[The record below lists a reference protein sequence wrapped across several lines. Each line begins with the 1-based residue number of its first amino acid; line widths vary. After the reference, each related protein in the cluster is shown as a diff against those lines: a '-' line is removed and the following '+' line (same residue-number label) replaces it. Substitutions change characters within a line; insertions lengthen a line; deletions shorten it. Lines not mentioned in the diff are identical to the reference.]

1 MHGCLKD
8 VGGTIMGH
16 ALCICSKGTIT
27 INNKRYLLIH
37 RLGEGGFS
45 YVDLVEGLH
54 DGRFYALKRIMCH
67 DKDDRQEAMHE
78 IEMHQLF
85 EHPNILPLCAHAMVE
100 KGSKHE
106 AWLLLPFLK
115 RGTLWQEVE
124 ALRDK
129 SIFMP
134 EERILA
140 ILHGI
145 CRGLQTIHKKGYAH
159 RDLKPTNVL
168 LDDDDQPLLMDLGS
182 MNQARIVVQSSREA
196 LRVQDWAAQRC
207 TISYRAPELFTVE
220 RECVIDERTDIWS
233 LGCVLYC
240 MMFGEGPYDMIF
252 QKGDSVALAVQNDL
266 TVPEN
271 TRYSPALKRLLS
283 SAMVVNPQER
293 PYITDIICQL
303 EDIQPPPS
311 GQDTTRI

>member
-1 MHGCLKD
+1 
-8 VGGTIMGH
+8 MGH
-16 ALCICSKGTIT
+16 ALCTCSRGTIT
-27 INNKRYLLIH
+27 ISNKRYLLIH

-54 DGRFYALKRIMCH
+54 DGCFYALKRIICH
-67 DKDDRQEAMHE
+67 DKDDRQEALHE
-78 IEMHQLF
+78 VEMHLLF
-85 EHPNILPLCAHAMVE
+85 EHPNILPLCAHTMVE
-100 KGSKHE
+100 RGSKHE

-124 ALRDK
+124 VLREK
-129 SIFMP
+129 GIFMP
-134 EERILA
+134 EEQILT

-145 CRGLQTIHKKGYAH
+145 CRGLQAIHNKGYAH

-168 LDDDDQPLLMDLGS
+168 LDDEDQPLLMDLGS
-182 MNQARIVVQSSREA
+182 MNQARIE
-196 LRVQDWAAQRC
+196 DWAAQRC

-252 QKGDSVALAVQNDL
+252 QKGDSVALAVQNHL
-266 TVPEN
+266 TVPQN
-271 TRYSPALKRLLS
+271 TRYSPALEHLLS
-283 SAMVVNPQER
+283 STMVVNPQER
-293 PYITDIICQL
+293 PYIANVICQL
-303 EDIQPPPS
+303 EAIQPAPA
-311 GQDTTRI
+311 GQDTTHI

>member
-1 MHGCLKD
+1 
-8 VGGTIMGH
+8 MGH
-16 ALCICSKGTIT
+16 ALCTCSRGTLT

-45 YVDLVEGLH
+45 YVDLVEGFH
-54 DGRFYALKRIMCH
+54 DGHFYALKRILCH

-78 IEMHQLF
+78 VEMHLLF
-85 EHPNILPLCAHAMVE
+85 DHPNILPLCAHAMME
-100 KGSKHE
+100 RGSKYE

-124 ALRDK
+124 ILRDK
-129 SIFMP
+129 GAFMP

-145 CRGLQTIHKKGYAH
+145 CRGLQAIHNKGYAH

-182 MNQARIVVQSSREA
+182 MNQAHIE
-196 LRVQDWAAQRC
+196 DWAAQRC

-252 QKGDSVALAVQNDL
+252 QKGDSVALAVQNRI
-266 TVPEN
+266 TVPQN
-271 TRYSPALKRLLS
+271 TRYSPALEHLLS
-283 SAMVVNPQER
+283 STMVVNPQER
-293 PYITDIICQL
+293 PYIANVINQL
-303 EDIQPPPS
+303 EEIQPAPP
-311 GQDTTRI
+311 GQDTTHI

>member
-1 MHGCLKD
+1 
-8 VGGTIMGH
+8 MGH
-16 ALCICSKGTIT
+16 ALCTCSRGTIT

-45 YVDLVEGLH
+45 YVDLIEGLH

-67 DKDDRQEAMHE
+67 DKDDRQEAVHE
-78 IEMHQLF
+78 VEMHLLF
-85 EHPNILPLCAHAMVE
+85 DHPNILPLCAHAMVE
-100 KGSKHE
+100 RGPKHE
-106 AWLLLPFLK
+106 AWLLLPFYK

-124 ALRDK
+124 VLRDRGV
-129 SIFMP
+129 FMP

-145 CRGLQTIHKKGYAH
+145 CRGLQAIHNKGYAH

-182 MNQARIVVQSSREA
+182 MNQARIEVQNSREA
-196 LRVQDWAAQRC
+196 MAVQDWAAQRC

-252 QKGDSVALAVQNDL
+252 QKGDSVALAVQNHV
-266 TVPEN
+266 TVPHN
-271 TRYSPALKRLLS
+271 TRYSPALERLLS
-283 SAMVVNPQER
+283 STMVVNPQER
-293 PYITDIICQL
+293 PYIANVIGQL
-303 EDIQPPPS
+303 EEIQPAPP

>member
-1 MHGCLKD
+1 
-8 VGGTIMGH
+8 MGQ
-16 ALCICSKGTIT
+16 ALCICSRGTIT

-54 DGRFYALKRIMCH
+54 DGRFYALKRIICH

-78 IEMHQLF
+78 VEMHLLF
-85 EHPNILPLCAHAMVE
+85 EHPNILTLCAHAMVE
-100 KGSKHE
+100 RGSKHE

-124 ALRDK
+124 TLRDK
-129 SIFMP
+129 DAFMP

-145 CRGLQTIHKKGYAH
+145 CRGLQAIHNKGYAH

-168 LDDDDQPLLMDLGS
+168 LDDEDQPLLMDLGS
-182 MNQARIVVQSSREA
+182 MNQARIEVQSLREA
-196 LRVQDWAAQRC
+196 MTIQDWAAQRC

-220 RECVIDERTDIWS
+220 RECVIDERTDIWVRILHFH
-233 LGCVLYC
+233 LGEKIHLV
-240 MMFGEGPYDMIF
+240 
-252 QKGDSVALAVQNDL
+252 
-266 TVPEN
+266 T
-271 TRYSPALKRLLS
+271 
-283 SAMVVNPQER
+283 
-293 PYITDIICQL
+293 
-303 EDIQPPPS
+303 
-311 GQDTTRI
+311 

>member
-1 MHGCLKD
+1 
-8 VGGTIMGH
+8 MGQ
-16 ALCICSKGTIT
+16 ALCICSRGTIT

-54 DGRFYALKRIMCH
+54 DGRFYALKRIICH

-78 IEMHQLF
+78 VEMHLLF
-85 EHPNILPLCAHAMVE
+85 EHPNILTLCAHAMVE

-124 ALRDK
+124 TLRDK
-129 SIFMP
+129 DAFMP

-145 CRGLQTIHKKGYAH
+145 CRGLQAIHNKGYAH

-168 LDDDDQPLLMDLGS
+168 LDDEDQPLLMDLGS
-182 MNQARIVVQSSREA
+182 MNQARIE
-196 LRVQDWAAQRC
+196 DWAAQRC

-252 QKGDSVALAVQNDL
+252 QKGDSVALAVQNQL
-266 TVPEN
+266 TVPQN
-271 TRYSPALKRLLS
+271 TRYSPALERLLS
-283 SAMVVNPQER
+283 STMVVNPQER
-293 PYITDIICQL
+293 PYIADIIGQL
-303 EDIQPPPS
+303 EAIQPPPT
-311 GQDTTRI
+311 GQDMTRI